1 MTGMSAYY
9 TSRAVF
15 SAAFGILLA
24 LAGLEWWMAA
34 LMGTVVFGFFLWA
47 PRSGRYA
54 VYPELGVT
62 ALRRDER
69 TQTINDKA
77 ARNAFIVTMLAIAAI
92 AIYFGLFAPAVV
104 PVRVLEYILI
114 LGALAYFVCDFFLR
128 RP

>member
-9 TSRAVF
+9 TSRAVI

-24 LAGLEWWMAA
+24 FTGLEWWMAT
-34 LMGTVVFGFFLWA
+34 LIGVVVFGFFLWA

-77 ARNAFIVTMLAIAAI
+77 ARHAFVVTMLAIAGI
-92 AIYFGLFAPAVV
+92 VIYFGGSAPAVV
-104 PVRVLEYILI
+104 SVRVLEYTLI
-114 LGALAYFVCDFFLR
+114 LGALTYFVSDFFLR
-128 RP
+128 RS